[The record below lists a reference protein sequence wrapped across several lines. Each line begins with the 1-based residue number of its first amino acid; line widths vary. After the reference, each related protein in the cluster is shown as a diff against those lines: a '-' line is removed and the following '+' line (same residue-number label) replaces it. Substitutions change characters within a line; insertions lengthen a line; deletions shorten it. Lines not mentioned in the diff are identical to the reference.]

1 MRPRTLSVVILLL
14 IVLTSLTCFSQQTYV
29 NRFDAYAGYGYF
41 STPSLNLSQNGFNG
55 EFGWNVKSWVAL
67 GFDFSVF
74 TGDNVITP
82 RMLTSDLQQTLG
94 AEIAGLQAEGVL
106 PPGYQLRMPTS
117 STTYTYSAGPQF
129 NIRHFKPVTFFV
141 RPALGSLHEVASL
154 HPQDPFA
161 SQVALVLAGPSM
173 QKTDTVVF
181 YGFGGG
187 MDFNLSKH
195 IGIRTAADY
204 VHYNMFT
211 NVLGNSQNSVR
222 FSIGPTFRFGGNILK

>member
-1 MRPRTLSVVILLL
+1 MRPKTLSVVILLF
-14 IVLTSLTCFSQQTYV
+14 IVFTSLTAFSQQDYV

-41 STPSLNLSQNGFNG
+41 STPSLSLNQNGFNG
-55 EFGWNVKSWVAL
+55 EFGWNVKPWVAL

-74 TGDNVITP
+74 TGDNTITTG
-82 RMLTSDLQQTLG
+82 MLTPTLQQTLA
-94 AEIAGLQAEGVL
+94 AEIAQLQAVGVL
-106 PPGYQLRMPTS
+106 PPGYRLTMPTS

-129 NIRHFKPVTFFV
+129 NIRHFKPVTIFV

-161 SQVALVLAGPSM
+161 TQVAIVLAGPGM

-181 YGFGGG
+181 YGVGGG
-187 MDFNLSKH
+187 LDFNLSKH
-195 IGIRTAADY
+195 FGIRTAVDY

-211 NVLGNSQNSVR
+211 NVLGDSQNSIR
-222 FSIGPTFRFGGNILK
+222 FSVGPTFRFGGNILK

>member
-41 STPSLNLSQNGFNG
+41 STPSLNLSQNGFHG
-55 EFGWNVKSWVAL
+55 EVGWNVKSWVAL

-106 PPGYQLRMPTS
+106 P
-117 STTYTYSAGPQF
+117 
-129 NIRHFKPVTFFV
+129 
-141 RPALGSLHEVASL
+141 
-154 HPQDPFA
+154 
-161 SQVALVLAGPSM
+161 
-173 QKTDTVVF
+173 
-181 YGFGGG
+181 
-187 MDFNLSKH
+187 
-195 IGIRTAADY
+195 
-204 VHYNMFT
+204 
-211 NVLGNSQNSVR
+211 
-222 FSIGPTFRFGGNILK
+222 